1 MKENDSTRDQM
12 ETLEGEVSILRPRLI
27 EMQNEVL
34 RLKKVIE
41 KLSTFVGKDVCVRL
55 LIDPD
60 ADQENTFGT
69 NL

>member
-1 MKENDSTRDQM
+1 MKTDDSTSDQIQ
-12 ETLEGEVSILRPRLI
+12 TLKEEVSILRPRLI
-27 EMQNEVL
+27 ELQNEVV

-41 KLSTFVGKDVCVRL
+41 KLSTFVGKDVCVSL

-60 ADQENTFGT
+60 ADQENNFGT